1 MSEKQ
6 ELAVLKL
13 NILEKLIKSNFLR
26 KLRKGP
32 SSANRYNNLSQKL
45 KYDTE
50 IVDAVMESNP
60 NQMITKIP
68 KTFLPKY
75 LTHELAKNANLDEW
89 ALKRMIID
97 SKGFDFFVTPQK
109 LKAFNILGIDAE
121 EVIEKTGNIEKYLTI
136 DMVRELKISSYS
148 VIDLIRKSGNIQHFL
163 TPDFIEATKMTSA
176 NVIEIIKT
184 TGDIEKYL
192 SSEMV
197 KAGGLMEHQVVEL
210 ILSTRKINSKDG
222 SQS

>member
-26 KLRKGP
+26 KLRKDP
-32 SSANRYNNLSQKL
+32 SSVNRYNNLSQKL

-75 LTHELAKNANLDEW
+75 LTPELAKNANLDV
-89 ALKRMIID
+89 
-97 SKGFDFFVTPQK
+97 GT
-109 LKAFNILGIDAE
+109 
-121 EVIEKTGNIEKYLTI
+121 
-136 DMVRELKISSYS
+136 
-148 VIDLIRKSGNIQHFL
+148 
-163 TPDFIEATKMTSA
+163 
-176 NVIEIIKT
+176 
-184 TGDIEKYL
+184 
-192 SSEMV
+192 
-197 KAGGLMEHQVVEL
+197 
-210 ILSTRKINSKDG
+210 
-222 SQS
+222 